1 MRLDKGHLVARLA
14 ETPAD
19 IARAQGLRHLCFLA
33 ARGLS
38 RPGGRDHDS
47 FDDRCRH
54 VLIEGGG
61 GQILACFRVLVLPA
75 TQITDSYSAQFYDLT
90 ALARYPHQVM
100 ELGRFCSHPA
110 AQDPDLLR
118 LAWAAITRLVD
129 AERAGLL
136 FGCTSFAGA
145 DPGLHGPALSH
156 LAAHH
161 LAPLAFA
168 PRPKGVSVP
177 LPLPLPDGAGDPRAA
192 LAAMPPLLRSYL
204 GMGGWVSDH
213 AVIDPALDTVHV
225 FTALEVARIPAAR
238 ARALRALAG

>member
-14 ETPAD
+14 TTPGD
-19 IARAQGLRHLCFLA
+19 IVRAQELRHICFFA

-38 RPGGRDHDS
+38 RPGGRDRDD

-54 VLIEGGG
+54 VLIEDAGGRL
-61 GQILACFRVLVLPA
+61 LACFRVMVLPA
-75 TQITDSYSAQFYDLT
+75 ARIAESYSAQFYDLA
-90 ALARYPHQVM
+90 ALSRYPHPIL

-118 LAWAAITRLVD
+118 LAWAAITGLVD
-129 AERAGLL
+129 GDGAGLL

-145 DPGLHGPALSH
+145 DAGLHRVALAH

-161 LAPLAFA
+161 LAPSAWA
-168 PRPKGVSVP
+168 PRAKGLALA
-177 LPLPLPDGAGDPRAA
+177 LPTGAVDARAA
-192 LAAMPPLLRSYL
+192 LSAMPPLLRSYI

-213 AVIDPALDTVHV
+213 AVIDLAMDTVHV

-238 ARALRALAG
+238 ARALRALAS